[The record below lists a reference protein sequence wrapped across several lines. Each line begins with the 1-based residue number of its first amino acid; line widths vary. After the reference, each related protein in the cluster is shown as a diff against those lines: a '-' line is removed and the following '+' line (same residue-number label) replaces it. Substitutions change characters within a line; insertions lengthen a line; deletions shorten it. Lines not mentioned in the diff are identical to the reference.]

1 MVPTP
6 ARALTECPATHEP
19 FNGCAHVIDFF
30 LSNPLL
36 SAVLASLVG
45 VVAGAALAV
54 AFNIRKYRGS
64 SMSFELT
71 RRLKDAESRYE
82 QELAS
87 KEANHAFF
95 ANMSHE
101 LRTPFQGLLGM
112 LDLVGESPLN
122 AAQHEYLSTAQR
134 SAQHLLGVLNDILDV
149 SAMDSGMFSLSLS
162 PMSLHQ
168 VLDDAEALMGR
179 EARNKGVELSVSCD
193 PDVPTWVEG
202 DETRVRQILFNL
214 LSNALKFTREGRITI
229 RIRRSTSRENGIVM
243 SVQDTGAGMDER
255 TLQQLF
261 TRFFQADASRWRRVG
276 GTGLGLEI
284 SRNLARMMDG
294 DIHAASQP
302 GVGTTF
308 TVLMRLP
315 ACEPGTQTA
324 FSELMPLE
332 SREASAMPA
341 SQLHFLVA
349 EDHPINT
356 QYLTHLLHSM
366 GHLATV
372 CDNGLEALDLA
383 QRQDFDAAL
392 LDYHMPEMDG
402 LAVTRAIRSGPPP
415 FSALKILLITAD
427 VVTDTRRL
435 ASEAGVDV
443 FLSKPL
449 KKRDLQRAL
458 TACGLYH
465 PRPTTGRRGDAHPQF
480 SLSDYEMPMFV
491 DVPASDPPTENA
503 SLVDWPTL
511 QELIEVMT
519 HEGLER
525 QLQAV
530 YRPKTGALA
539 ECTDTASSDLAQQQ
553 KALHKLKGTLLLLGL
568 EALANYCAAAEVRL
582 RAEPSIALDSAWFEG
597 LDRLADQT
605 RSELI
610 DHFRIAAA

>member
-1 MVPTP
+1 MVPKP
-6 ARALTECPATHEP
+6 AGALPESPATHEP
-19 FNGCAHVIDFF
+19 FNVCAHVIDFF
-30 LSNPLL
+30 LNNLLL
-36 SAVLASLVG
+36 SAFFAGLVG
-45 VVAGAALAV
+45 VVVGAALAV
-54 AFNIRKYRGS
+54 IFNIRRYRGDS
-64 SMSFELT
+64 SKSFELT
-71 RRLKDAESRYE
+71 RRLKDAENRYE

-87 KEANHAFF
+87 KEASHAFF

-101 LRTPFQGLLGM
+101 IRTPFQGLLGM
-112 LDLVGESPLN
+112 LDLVGDSPLN

-149 SAMDSGMFSLSLS
+149 SAMDSGMFSLSLL

-168 VLDDAEALMGR
+168 VLEDAEALMGM
-179 EARNKGVELSVSCD
+179 EARIKGVELSVSCD
-193 PDVPTWVEG
+193 PDLPLWVAG

-229 RIRRSTSRENGIVM
+229 RIRRSRSRENGIVM
-243 SVQDTGAGMDER
+243 SVQDTGEGMDER
-255 TLQQLF
+255 TLQLLF
-261 TRFFQADASRWRRVG
+261 TRFFQADVSRRRRVG

-284 SRNLARMMDG
+284 SRNLARMMNG

-308 TVLMRLP
+308 TVLMCLP
-315 ACEPGTQTA
+315 PCEPGTQTA

-332 SREASAMPA
+332 SGEASATPA

-349 EDHPINT
+349 EDHPINI

-372 CDNGLEALDLA
+372 CDNGLDALDLA
-383 QRQDFDAAL
+383 QRHDFDAAL
-392 LDYHMPEMDG
+392 LDYHMPDMDG
-402 LAVTRAIRSGPPP
+402 LAVTRAIRAGPQP

-427 VVTDTRRL
+427 VVMDTRQK
-435 ASEAGVDV
+435 ASEAGVDA

-458 TACGLYH
+458 MACGIYL
-465 PRPTTGRRGDAHPQF
+465 RKSSVSRRGDDHPQF
-480 SLSDYEMPMFV
+480 SMSDYELPMYV
-491 DVPASDPPTENA
+491 DVPASDRPAEST

-511 QELIEVMT
+511 EELIEVMT

-530 YRPKTGALA
+530 YRPTTGALA
-539 ECTDTASSDLAQQQ
+539 ECTEAATGDLVQQQ

-582 RAEPSIALDSAWFEG
+582 SAEPPKALDDAWFQG

-605 RSELI
+605 RSNLI
-610 DHFRIAAA
+610 DRFRIAV